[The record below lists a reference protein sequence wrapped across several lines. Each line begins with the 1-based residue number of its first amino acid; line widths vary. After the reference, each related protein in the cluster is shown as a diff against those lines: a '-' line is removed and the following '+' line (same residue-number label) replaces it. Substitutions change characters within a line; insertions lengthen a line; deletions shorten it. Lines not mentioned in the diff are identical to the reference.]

1 MENLTISVAW
11 LFVATFLGVSF
22 LGVLLNYFPTEKG
35 ISEVNTTSNLTHFT
49 TAIWFIASTR
59 SSNSHRI

>member
-22 LGVLLNYFPTEKG
+22 LGVLLNYFFTEIG
-35 ISEVNTTSNLTHFT
+35 VSEVNTTSNLIYLT
-49 TAIWFIASTR
+49 TASWFIALTQ